1 MKKTDSTRGI
11 GLLVSAGG
19 VSAMLHFKHRL
30 NGVDLRCRRTLSAP
44 INGYSYKK
52 VIEMERKH
60 KNEESGKWY
69 GKSDYS
75 AGEVG

>member
-19 VSAMLHFKHRL
+19 VFAMLHF
-30 NGVDLRCRRTLSAP
+30 
-44 INGYSYKK
+44 
-52 VIEMERKH
+52 KH

-75 AGEVG
+75 AGKVS